1 MENITEV
8 LMESIAKVEK
18 IIAAEEPTPGD
29 YEKDGLLYCGKCHT
43 PKEFRGSFLGMVK
56 VVPCL
61 CRCRSEKLAAEEQQ
75 RKAEKRQARIRQHRR
90 ASFLESDMQHW
101 NFAADDGADP
111 RIMRAA
117 KNYVGNFTQ
126 FREQGKGLLLYGGVG
141 TGKTF
146 AAACIA
152 NALIDSGRTC
162 LMTNFARV
170 LNTLW
175 SIEEKQTYIDSF
187 NQFDLLV
194 LDDLGAERRSE
205 YAQEQVFNVI
215 DARYRAKLPMII
227 TTNLS
232 IDEIKK
238 PDSIGNSRIYDR
250 VLEMCHPVEVT
261 GKSRRRQK
269 VAADFRSMNELLGL

>member
-8 LMESIAKVEK
+8 LIESVAKAEK
-18 IIAAEEPTPGD
+18 MIAAAEAAPGD
-29 YEKDGLLYCGKCHT
+29 YEKDGLLYCGKCNT
-43 PKEFRGSFLGMVK
+43 PKQHRGGFLGIVK
-56 VVPCL
+56 IVPCICQ
-61 CRCRSEKLAAEEQQ
+61 CRAAELAAEEQQ
-75 RKAEKRQARIRQHRR
+75 RQREKLQERIKKHRL
-90 ASFLESDMQHW
+90 AGFPESDMQHW
-101 NFAADDGADP
+101 DFSADDGADQ
-111 RIMRAA
+111 RVMRAA
-117 KNYVGNFTQ
+117 KNYVANFAQ

-146 AAACIA
+146 AAACIV
-152 NALIDSGRTC
+152 NALIDTGRPC

-175 SIEEKQTYIDSF
+175 SIEEKQAYIDSF
-187 NQFDLLV
+187 NKFDLLV
-194 LDDLGAERRSE
+194 LDDLGTERRSE

-215 DARYRAKLPMII
+215 DGRYRAGLPLII

-232 IDEIKK
+232 IEEIKK
-238 PDSIGNSRIYDR
+238 PDSVGNSRIYDR

-269 VAADFRSMNELLGL
+269 VAAEFKGMNELLGL

>member
-1 MENITEV
+1 MENITEI
-8 LMESIAKVEK
+8 LMESIMKAEK
-18 IIAAEEPTPGD
+18 MIAAETPAPGD
-29 YEKDGLLYCGKCHT
+29 YEKDGLLYCGKCNT
-43 PKEFRGSFLGMVK
+43 PKQHRGKFLSMVK

-61 CRCRSEKLAAEEQQ
+61 CRCRSEELAAEEQQ
-75 RKAEKRQARIRQHRR
+75 RKTEKQQERIKQHRR

-111 RIMRAA
+111 RIIRAA
-117 KNYVGNFTQ
+117 KNYVANFAQ

-175 SIEEKQTYIDSF
+175 SIEEKQAYIDSF

>member
-1 MENITEV
+1 
-8 LMESIAKVEK
+8 MESIAKAEK
-18 IIAAEEPTPGD
+18 MIAAEEPAPGD

-61 CRCRSEKLAAEEQQ
+61 CRCRSAKLAAEEQQ

-175 SIEEKQTYIDSF
+175 SIEEKQAYIDSF